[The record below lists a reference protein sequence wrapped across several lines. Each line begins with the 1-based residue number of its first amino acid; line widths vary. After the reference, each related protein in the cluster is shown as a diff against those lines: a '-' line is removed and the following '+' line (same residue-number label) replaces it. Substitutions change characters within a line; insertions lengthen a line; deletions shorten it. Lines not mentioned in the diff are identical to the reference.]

1 MNEYDNDEYY
11 YTPEDTNSDEI
22 STTEKISTTSKL
34 STTKTMEF
42 STTTTTTT
50 TDKNNLSVKSSQM
63 TTTNIP
69 TTTEPSSTIETIL
82 DRSYNDEKP
91 DQISIFDANL
101 DLLGHHK
108 YKKLHKHDDLEVD
121 LRKVHKDTPS
131 IFGNQDWKMEKK
143 VFRSGFQAV
152 RQEKR
157 KELRKYQ
164 HAVNHAMKK
173 AEKHDKPFIQP
184 ELPAILVGENL
195 GML

>member
-11 YTPEDTNSDEI
+11 YTPVDPNLGEI
-22 STTEKISTTSKL
+22 STTEKISTTSKV
-34 STTKTMEF
+34 STTKKIEA
-42 STTTTTTT
+42 STTTSTTTA
-50 TDKNNLSVKSSQM
+50 KNNLSLKSSQM
-63 TTTNIP
+63 TTTTIP
-69 TTTEPSSTIETIL
+69 TTTEPTSTIETIF

-173 AEKHDKPFIQP
+173 AEKHNKPFIQP
-184 ELPAILVGENL
+184 EIPAILVGENL
-195 GML
+195 GTL